1 MSDAWWR
8 GELGALDARES
19 LDALRAVLV
28 TGLEAGGDPAALLD
42 AVAERDPLACAELV
56 FGSRAVRS
64 GEVVRAALGA
74 VELLEGVIPPA
85 TLYPRLADAAPD
97 VIADVTRVAVTRHEG
112 APWLLALATRDR
124 PAGRS
129 WLRASE
135 GSEQVCEACL
145 AAGRQGR
152 EGFIDALHLALEED
166 GALHA
171 LAALART
178 AGHSEERL
186 ERLVASAAVA
196 LDRDPQLPIVP
207 WLAAARGPD
216 PVPVARRIHARVE
229 RPEARRALE
238 LSGISSAT
246 EAPSQ

>member
-8 GELGALDARES
+8 GELGALDARAS
-19 LDALRAVLV
+19 LDALRAALI
-28 TGLEAGGDPAALLD
+28 TGLDAGGDPAALLD

-64 GEVVRAALGA
+64 AEVVRAALGA

-97 VIADVTRVAVTRHEG
+97 VISDVTRVALARHEG
-112 APWLLALATRDR
+112 APWLLALATRDQ
-124 PAGRS
+124 PAGRA
-129 WLRASE
+129 WLKASE
-135 GSEQVCEACL
+135 ASERVCEACL
-145 AAGRQGR
+145 SAGRQGR
-152 EGFIDALHLALEED
+152 EGFINALHLALEED

-178 AGHSEERL
+178 AGHDEVRL
-186 ERLVASAAVA
+186 QRLIVSAAAA
-196 LDRDPQLPIVP
+196 LDRNPQLPIVP

-216 PVPVARRIHARVE
+216 PVPIARRIHALVE

-238 LSGISSAT
+238 LSGITSAG
-246 EAPSQ
+246 EPPSQ